1 LVKKVSS
8 CVSLF
13 SLDKLDIVPVDTHV
27 FKISKKYLPSL
38 KDKTLNNTNHKK
50 INDFFIKQ
58 FKVNAGWASTILFA
72 NRLPYYNNSKKKR
85 KSEENDK
92 ENIPNKKR
100 KLNLSKKE

>member
-1 LVKKVSS
+1 M
-8 CVSLF
+8 
-13 SLDKLDIVPVDTHV
+13 T
-27 FKISKKYLPSL
+27 
-38 KDKTLNNTNHKK
+38 
-50 INDFFIKQ
+50 FFIKQ